1 MTKTQIWVAAFLAAF
16 LLLFLLGRLTKETNQ
31 EMKMPNSDMTP
42 QSGMGSEEVTAVQ
55 LIGRLGCTNC
65 HGQNLDGTEMGPA
78 LVSINQNW
86 SKNELTN
93 YLRNPSSYIDNARFK
108 AFREKYPNVI
118 MPSFGNV
125 NVQELGKIAEY
136 LLTK

>member
-1 MTKTQIWVAAFLAAF
+1 MTKPQIWAAAFLAAF
-16 LLLFLLGRLTKETNQ
+16 LLLFLLGRLTKETSQ
-31 EMKMPNSDMTP
+31 EMKMPYSDMTP
-42 QSGMGSEEVTAVQ
+42 QTGMGSEEVNAVQ
-55 LIGRLGCTNC
+55 LISRLGCTNC
-65 HGQNLDGTEMGPA
+65 HGQNLEGTAKGPMLIGIA
-78 LVSINQNW
+78 QNW
-86 SKNELTN
+86 NKNELTN
-93 YLRNPSSYIDNARFK
+93 YLRNPSSYMDNARFK

>member
-1 MTKTQIWVAAFLAAF
+1 
-16 LLLFLLGRLTKETNQ
+16 
-31 EMKMPNSDMTP
+31 
-42 QSGMGSEEVTAVQ
+42 
-55 LIGRLGCTNC
+55 LIGRLGCSNC
-65 HGQNLDGTEMGPA
+65 HGQNLDGTASGPA
-78 LVSINQNW
+78 LVNISQNW
-86 SKNELTN
+86 NKNELTN
-93 YLRNPSSYIDNARFK
+93 YLRSPSSFIDNTRFK